1 MNRTVSIAV
10 TVITALC
17 CGCMALMSCIFGG
30 MIAGGVPFNQELNGV
45 SSVQTYP
52 PMVGYSLICVSVIL
66 LIIPIAVGFFTLRN
80 KPAAAVSPVAQNYNG
95 PIPPAS

>member
-1 MNRTVSIAV
+1 
-10 TVITALC
+10 
-17 CGCMALMSCIFGG
+17 MALMSCIFGG

-52 PMVGYSLICVSVIL
+52 PMAGYSLICVSVIL
-66 LIIPIAVGFFTLRN
+66 IIIPIAVGFFTLRN